1 MTEAQNKAA
10 LRDDFM
16 EFMSIL
22 KKLRDKR
29 NEIDKKHG
37 VYIADTILEPGFTD
51 GLHYRILVHRG
62 IDDISEALNMETT
75 TQDFYGLAKYFRL
88 DRALVSQ
95 NAERNSTRFL
105 RAFEKPNRK
114 GT

>member
-1 MTEAQNKAA
+1 MTDVQKRSA
-10 LRDDFM
+10 LRNDIM

-37 VYIADTILEPGFTD
+37 VFIADTILESGYID
-51 GLHYRILVHRG
+51 GIHYRVLVHRG
-62 IDDISEALNMETT
+62 IDDISEALNTETKT
-75 TQDFYGLAKYFRL
+75 EDFFGLTKHFSFS
-88 DRALVSQ
+88 RAIFSQ
-95 NAERNSTRFL
+95 SAERNSTRFL
-105 RAFEKPNRK
+105 RAYDEPNGK